1 MAKNAMQNT
10 RMHTKTMVEN
20 KHLTGQKSKFH
31 EKVGFFKK
39 PLDKPH

>member
-20 KHLTGQKSKFH
+20 QYLTGKKSKFR